1 MEDFIEAKEEPSV
14 ILEERE
20 EKPQGLET
28 ERRKIRADITEVS
41 EQVLVRAEETVARR
55 PFCGCS

>member
-1 MEDFIEAKEEPSV
+1 MQLVEDFIEAKEEPSV

-28 ERRKIRADITEVS
+28 ELRKIRADVTEVRETFS
-41 EQVLVRAEETVARR
+41 CSSRGDRGAETYR
-55 PFCGCS
+55 

>member
-28 ERRKIRADITEVS
+28 ELRKIRADVTEVRETFS
-41 EQVLVRAEETVARR
+41 CSSRGDRGAETYR
-55 PFCGCS
+55 

>member
-1 MEDFIEAKEEPSV
+1 MKLVEDFVEAKAEPSF

-41 EQVLVRAEETVARR
+41 ET
-55 PFCGCS
+55 FSCSS